1 MATNRK
7 STLTKVGTAV
17 KKAART
23 VSAKANKYVVKPV
36 GKALG
41 VKGKKTA
48 AKSSGKKTTGTAK
61 AGSAKKTAGKS
72 AKKTTAGSAKKG
84 TAKSGA
90 RGK

>member
-7 STLTKVGTAV
+7 STLTKVGKAV

-23 VSAKANKYVVKPV
+23 VAAKADKYVVKPV

-48 AKSSGKKTTGTAK
+48 AKSSGFTSIPLALLMDSSG
-61 AGSAKKTAGKS
+61 AGKVS
-72 AKKTTAGSAKKG
+72 
-84 TAKSGA
+84 
-90 RGK
+90 

>member
-7 STLTKVGTAV
+7 STLTKVGKAV

-23 VSAKANKYVVKPV
+23 VAAKADKYVVKPV

-48 AKSSGKKTTGTAK
+48 AKSSGKKTAK
-61 AGSAKKTAGKS
+61 SSSTKKTAGKS
-72 AKKTTAGSAKKG
+72 AKKSTGGSAKKG
-84 TAKSGA
+84 AAKSAG
-90 RGK
+90 RGR